1 MHNNITLSWQLI
13 DEYLWKIEQQIR
25 ASGFT
30 PDYIVGIVRG
40 GAIPAVLLSHRL
52 GIPVVMVHWNT
63 RDKGID
69 RRESN
74 AWLSEDINFN
84 NKKVLVVD
92 DIVDT
97 GKTIEELFE
106 DWSIRKEVGS
116 EPTLALDN
124 IRVCA
129 IIYNEVQHMYVDY
142 YAQSI
147 NRNEDDRWVQFPWE
161 TR

>member
-1 MHNNITLSWQLI
+1 VSGNITLTWQAV
-13 DEYLWKIEQQIR
+13 DEYIQKIEEQIR
-25 ASGFT
+25 ATGFT

-52 GIPVVMVHWNT
+52 NVPVVMVHWTT

-69 RRESN
+69 HRESN

-106 DWSIRKEVGS
+106 DWSVRKEVGA

-129 IIYNEVQHMYVDY
+129 IIYNEVQLMPVDY
-142 YAQSI
+142 FGRAI
-147 NRNEDDRWVQFPWE
+147 NRNEDTRWCEFPWE
-161 TR
+161 KK

>member
-1 MHNNITLSWQLI
+1 MDNNIVLSWQAV
-13 DEYLWKIEQQIR
+13 DEYISKIEGQIR
-25 ASGFT
+25 ESGFA

-97 GKTIEELFE
+97 GLTIEELFE
-106 DWSIRKEVGS
+106 DWSDTKEVGA

-142 YAQSI
+142 YGLAI
-147 NRNEDDRWVQFPWE
+147 NRNEDTRWCEFPWE
-161 TR
+161 TK

>member
-1 MHNNITLSWQLI
+1 MPNITLTWHYI
-13 DEYLWKIEQQIR
+13 DEAIHQIEAQIR
-25 ASGFT
+25 ESGFT

-52 GIPVVMVHWNT
+52 KIPVVMVHWNT

-69 RRESN
+69 HRESN
-74 AWLSEDINFN
+74 AWLSEDININ

-106 DWSIRKEVGS
+106 DWSLCKEVGA
-116 EPTLALDN
+116 EATLAMDN
-124 IRVCA
+124 IRVCS
-129 IIYNEVQHMYVDY
+129 IIYNETQNIYVDY
-142 YAQSI
+142 YARAI
-147 NRNEDDRWVQFPWE
+147 DRAHDDRWVIFPWE
-161 TR
+161 A

>member
-1 MHNNITLSWQLI
+1 VHNNITLTWQI
-13 DEYLWKIEQQIR
+13 VDEYLWKIEQQIR

-52 GIPVVMVHWNT
+52 KIPVVMVHWNT

-69 RRESN
+69 HRESN

-97 GKTIEELFE
+97 GLTIEELFE
-106 DWSIRKEVGS
+106 DWSVVKDGER
-116 EPTLALDN
+116 TLALDN
-124 IRVCA
+124 IKVCA
-129 IIYNEVQHMYVDY
+129 IVYNETQNIYVDY
-142 YAQSI
+142 YAQAIDRSH
-147 NRNEDDRWVQFPWE
+147 DDRWVIFPWE
-161 TR
+161 TK